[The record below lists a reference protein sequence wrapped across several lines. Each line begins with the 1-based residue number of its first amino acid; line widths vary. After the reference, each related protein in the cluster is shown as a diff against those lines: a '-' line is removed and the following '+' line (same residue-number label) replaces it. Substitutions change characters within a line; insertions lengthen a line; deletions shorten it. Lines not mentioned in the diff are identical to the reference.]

1 MLGIQ
6 DGGKKDKK
14 QENSRLQIQQV
25 QTADSRGLLRD
36 CEIFVI
42 LRISYV
48 SSSNKKVSCPDQGAQ
63 NAAHVAGWAGV
74 SVAWHCL
81 KSPFY
86 V

>member
-42 LRISYV
+42 LRISYTFQALI
-48 SSSNKKVSCPDQGAQ
+48 N
-63 NAAHVAGWAGV
+63 
-74 SVAWHCL
+74 
-81 KSPFY
+81 KSPALTREHKMLHM
-86 V
+86 